1 MLAHRQP
8 RSKRHLTA
16 LLALTMLMPLP
27 ALATATTWLSP
38 NQRDHPLAGVIVNAR
53 GEPVPESELLSA
65 LATSRFAFIG
75 EKHDNADH
83 HRIEARLIA
92 QRLSGQPGTAV
103 VFEMLD
109 DAQRPLIGSLTA
121 GDSLEAMKAKLAWPA
136 KGWDFEVYG
145 PLFKTSLDGG
155 TLVAGNIGKK
165 FIGEL
170 YEKGE
175 PMLQGDPRF
184 KTVFSASTATREYLL
199 DTIFEAHCA
208 MRPRDTLAPMV
219 TIQLAKDASMA
230 SAMADQKASML
241 IAGGEHVRAQTGVPS
256 HLLVLKP
263 GERRVLIQLME
274 VVAGETDP
282 KAYVERAGPADYY
295 WLTPGAVEKDN
306 CADVKGR
313 AAR

>member
-1 MLAHRQP
+1 MRAHRQL
-8 RSKRHLTA
+8 RSVQHLIA
-16 LLALTMLMPLP
+16 LLALTFLIPLP
-27 ALATATTWLSP
+27 ALATPTTWLSP
-38 NQRDHPLAGVIVNAR
+38 NQRDHALAGVIVNAR
-53 GEPVPESELLSA
+53 GEPVPESELLSE
-65 LATSRFAFIG
+65 LATSRFAFLG

-92 QRLSGQPGTAV
+92 RRLASQPGTAV

-109 DAQRPLIGSLTA
+109 DAQRPLIPGLTA
-121 GDSLEAMKAKLAWPA
+121 EDSLETIKAKLAWPA
-136 KGWDFEVYG
+136 KGWDFAVYG
-145 PLFKTSLDGG
+145 PLFKASLDGG
-155 TLVAGNIGKK
+155 ILVAGNIGKK

-175 PMLQGDPRF
+175 PMLQGDARF
-184 KTVFSASTATREYLL
+184 LTVFSASPETRAYLL
-199 DTIFEAHCA
+199 DTIFEAHCG

-219 TIQLAKDASMA
+219 SIQLAKDASMA
-230 SAMADQKASML
+230 SAMADQKAALL
-241 IAGGEHVRAQTGVPS
+241 IAGGEHVRTRTGVPS
-256 HLLVLKP
+256 HLLKLKP
-263 GERRVLIQLME
+263 GERRVVIQLME

-282 KAYVERAGPADYY
+282 KVYVERAGPADFY

>member
-1 MLAHRQP
+1 MSVNHPP
-8 RSKRHLTA
+8 RCKSHLRT
-16 LLALTMLMPLP
+16 LLALMMLFPVP
-27 ALATATTWLSP
+27 VLANATTWLSP
-38 NQRDHPLAGVIVNAR
+38 NQRDHSLAGVIVNAR

-65 LATSRFAFIG
+65 LATSRFAFLG

-83 HRIEARLIA
+83 HSIEARLIA
-92 QRLSGQPGTAV
+92 QRLKSQPGTAV

-109 DAQRPLIGSLTA
+109 DAQRPLIGSLTPD
-121 GDSLEAMKAKLAWPA
+121 DSLEVMKAKLAWPA
-136 KGWDFEVYG
+136 KGWDFAVYG
-145 PLFKTSLDGG
+145 PLFKASLDGG

-175 PMLQGDPRF
+175 PMLQGDARF
-184 KTVFSASTATREYLL
+184 KTVFSASPVTREYLL
-199 DTIFEAHCA
+199 DTIFDAHCG

-219 TIQLAKDASMA
+219 VIQLAKDASMA
-230 SAMADQKASML
+230 SAMADQKASLL
-241 IAGGEHVRAQTGVPS
+241 IAGGEHVRAGTGVPS
-256 HLLVLKP
+256 HLLSLKP
-263 GERRVLIQLME
+263 GERRVVIQLME

-282 KAYVERAGPADYY
+282 KVYVERAGPADYY

-313 AAR
+313 AAG

>member
-1 MLAHRQP
+1 MLI
-8 RSKRHLTA
+8 
-16 LLALTMLMPLP
+16 PLP

-38 NQRDHPLAGVIVNAR
+38 NQREHPLAGVIVDAR
-53 GEPVPESELLSA
+53 GEPAPESQLLSEM
-65 LATSRFAFIG
+65 ATSRFAFVG

-92 QRLSGQPGTAV
+92 HRLASQPGSAV

-109 DAQRPLIGSLTA
+109 DAQRPLIDSLSA
-121 GDSLEAMKAKLAWPA
+121 ADSLEAIKAKLAWPA

-145 PLFKTSLDGG
+145 PLFRASLQGG
-155 TLVAGNIGKK
+155 TLVAGNIGKQ
-165 FIGEL
+165 FIGQL
-170 YEKGE
+170 YEQGE
-175 PMLQGDPRF
+175 PMLKGDARF
-184 KTVFSASTATREYLL
+184 ATVLSAGAETREYLL

-208 MRPRDTLAPMV
+208 MRPRDTLTPMV
-219 TIQLAKDASMA
+219 VIQLAKDASMA
-230 SAMADQKASML
+230 SAMADRKAALL
-241 IAGGEHVRAQTGVPS
+241 IAGGEHVRARTGVPS
-256 HLLVLKP
+256 HLLSLKP
-263 GERRVLIQLME
+263 GERRVVIQLME

-313 AAR
+313 AAG